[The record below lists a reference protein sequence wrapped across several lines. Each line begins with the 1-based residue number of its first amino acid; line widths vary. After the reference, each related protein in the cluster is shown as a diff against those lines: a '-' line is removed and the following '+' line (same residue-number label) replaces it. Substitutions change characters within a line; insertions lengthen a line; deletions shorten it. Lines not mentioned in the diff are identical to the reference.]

1 MAEVA
6 QNKWY
11 NLSPEKALEEINS
24 SSEFGLSTTEVT
36 RRLEEYGPN
45 QLTEKR
51 PPTFF
56 EMLLE
61 QFNDFLVIMLIVAA
75 IVSAVLGEYI
85 EASAIMAIVILNAIL
100 GVVQEGR
107 AAQALAALKKLAAPE
122 SQVLRDGKRITIP
135 ATELVPGDIVFL
147 EAGNFIPA
155 DLRLV
160 DAMNLRVEEA
170 SLTGEANDVNKEADR
185 IIEGEPT
192 IGDRTNCCF
201 MGTIVTYGRGRG
213 LVTDTGMNTELG
225 KIADMLSSVEDEET
239 PLQKNLDKLGKQ
251 LGIGSWSSV
260 ELKRRRALPGET
272 GANGLELVP
281 LLLQPWV

>member
-160 DAMNLRVEEA
+160 DAMNLRVEES
-170 SLTGEANDVNKEADR
+170 SLTGEANDVNK
-185 IIEGEPT
+185 
-192 IGDRTNCCF
+192 
-201 MGTIVTYGRGRG
+201 
-213 LVTDTGMNTELG
+213 
-225 KIADMLSSVEDEET
+225 
-239 PLQKNLDKLGKQ
+239 
-251 LGIGSWSSV
+251 
-260 ELKRRRALPGET
+260 
-272 GANGLELVP
+272 
-281 LLLQPWV
+281 